1 PEMRKIAANAKVPI
15 CVMHMQGTPR
25 TMQRSPSYPRGV
37 VTELMEWFEEAAQR
51 LVADGVKS
59 EQIILDPGIGFGKTV
74 QHNLEIL
81 SNLSAFRKLGFP
93 LMIGLSR
100 KSFMSKLINKRS
112 TELLSTSLALNTMCM
127 LEGVAVIRVHDIKE
141 HRDMMDVIGKLN

>member
-1 PEMRKIAANAKVPI
+1 MRKIAANAKVPI

-51 LVADGVKS
+51 LAADGVKS

-112 TELLSTSLALNTMCM
+112 TELLSTSLALNTMCI